1 MQKHHHHIIRHSANA
16 SLIIQIITA
25 IIDLYVLTLHIPDT
39 YLVLRQLLI
48 LEFVVQLI
56 EGTFYVWLVKSF
68 HAIENITP
76 YRYYDWYLTTPT
88 MLISFS
94 IYLIYLKSQENNKKK
109 QENIE
114 ENIEE
119 NLQENIEETKKETIK
134 KTDGFF
140 AILKNNSTI
149 LSYILILNVIM
160 LTFGM
165 LNEHHILN
173 KYVAVFGG
181 FIPFVMLFY
190 LIYNNYAK
198 YSEKGRTLFIY
209 FAAIWSFYGIA
220 ALFPYHW
227 KNTAYNI
234 LDLFSKNFFG
244 LYLAYILWQVSH

>member
-1 MQKHHHHIIRHSANA
+1 
-16 SLIIQIITA
+16 
-25 IIDLYVLTLHIPDT
+25 
-39 YLVLRQLLI
+39 
-48 LEFVVQLI
+48 
-56 EGTFYVWLVKSF
+56 
-68 HAIENITP
+68 
-76 YRYYDWYLTTPT
+76 
-88 MLISFS
+88 MLITFS

-109 QENIE
+109 QENLE
-114 ENIEE
+114 ENVEE
-119 NLQENIEETKKETIK
+119 NLEENLEETIK

-140 AILKNNSTI
+140 TILKNNSTI

-190 LIYNNYAK
+190 LIYDNYAK
-198 YSEKGRTLFIY
+198 YSEKGRTLFMY
-209 FAAIWSFYGIA
+209 FTAVWSFYGIA

-227 KNTAYNI
+227 KNAAYNI